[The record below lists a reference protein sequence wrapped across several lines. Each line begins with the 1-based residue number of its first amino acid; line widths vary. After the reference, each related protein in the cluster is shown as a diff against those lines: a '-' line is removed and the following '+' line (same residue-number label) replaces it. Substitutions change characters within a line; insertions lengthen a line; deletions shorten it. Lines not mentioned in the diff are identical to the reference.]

1 MADRQWYTGRDGKQE
16 GPFSD
21 ERLRELI
28 ASGMVRGDTLVWSAG
43 MTNWAKASEVPGLM
57 PARHVPSVAPGAAAG
72 SGAPI
77 GPLSLDVG
85 VWALFWRAMILGFSE
100 LAVIPLPWIA
110 PIFIRW
116 FVERIQ
122 LPGGWRVG
130 FVGKAEDIWWV
141 FILYALCAVA
151 GVA

>member
-57 PARHVPSVAPGAAAG
+57 PARHWPKASPAIARNRKSPLLRRRCASAAATSSSYPVAPRLR
-72 SGAPI
+72 
-77 GPLSLDVG
+77 PL
-85 VWALFWRAMILGFSE
+85 R
-100 LAVIPLPWIA
+100 
-110 PIFIRW
+110 
-116 FVERIQ
+116 
-122 LPGGWRVG
+122 
-130 FVGKAEDIWWV
+130 
-141 FILYALCAVA
+141 
-151 GVA
+151 